1 MLKKAFLVS
10 DFLKSFAY
18 ALRGLGDA
26 LISERNFRILWL
38 CGLLL
43 ILINFLIKFELFAQ
57 IIFLALIFII
67 LGLELINS
75 ALEKSCDS
83 ISSGHSLLIK
93 NAKDF
98 SAGAVLLAALGS
110 FLIFGLLVTNNWP
123 LIYEKL
129 KNQTLFFVG
138 IALIAF
144 INFILCLRPSLKPTW
159 LLSLSALFLH
169 VLLVISFSGSLFFLV
184 LSLIFHASLACAFL
198 KQQNIC

>member
-1 MLKKAFLVS
+1 MS
-10 DFLKSFAY
+10 DFLKSFSH

-57 IIFLALIFII
+57 IIFLVLIFII
-67 LGLELINS
+67 LALELFNS
-75 ALEKSCDS
+75 ALEKCCDGLFT
-83 ISSGHSLLIK
+83 GHSLLIK
-93 NAKDF
+93 KAKDF
-98 SAGAVLLAALGS
+98 SAAAVLLVALGS
-110 FLIFGLLVTNNWP
+110 FLIIGLLISHNWP

-129 KNQTLFFVG
+129 KGQTLFFIGLALV
-138 IALIAF
+138 ALI
-144 INFILCLRPSLKPTW
+144 NFALCLNFKPKL

-169 VLLVISFSGSLFFLV
+169 VLLLFNFSGSFFYLV
-184 LSLIFHASLACAFL
+184 LSLIFHASLARVYF